1 MEPRFKPLYK
11 LLRQTAETIILPRFK
26 NLGSDEIEEKRP
38 GDRVTIAD
46 KEAEHHLIAGLK
58 AMGTDALFLGEEST
72 AENPKLLELVDQ
84 IKTPYWVLDPIDGTQ
99 NFIEGK
105 TTFCTMIALV
115 QQGLPVLSM
124 IYFPLTDTLFAAEL
138 GRGAFRFEKGG
149 QGERLKAGQSPEL
162 FNMSGALNTHYTD
175 EDLTDRLNHLAD
187 RVEKLKSERCAGVEY
202 SLLAQGQKDFANFQ
216 YLGVEMYYEFLNN
229 LKFFDKLSQEHNLDF
244 LVKPHPSEN
253 RCLDDLK
260 KTFKNLKFTQKKI
273 DVVLKNVFVTIS
285 FSSTVIEDSLYSNVP
300 VILFDNSYP
309 LLNPSSKDFF
319 KVNDPF
325 ADPIVLSFWR
335 D

>member
-1 MEPRFKPLYK
+1 MEPRFKPLYN
-11 LLRQTAETIILPRFK
+11 LLRQTAETIILPRFN
-26 NLGSDEIEEKRP
+26 NLDGNEIEEKSP

-46 KEAEHHLIAGLK
+46 KEAEHQLIAGLK

-138 GRGAFRFEKGG
+138 GRGAFRFENGG
-149 QGERLKAGQSPEL
+149 QGERLIAGQGPEL

-175 EDLTDRLNHLAD
+175 EELTDRLNHLAD

-202 SLLAQGQKDFANFQ
+202 SLLAQGQKDFANFHRM
-216 YLGVEMYYEFLNN
+216 LPW
-229 LKFFDKLSQEHNLDF
+229 DH
-244 LVKPHPSEN
+244 
-253 RCLDDLK
+253 
-260 KTFKNLKFTQKKI
+260 
-273 DVVLKNVFVTIS
+273 
-285 FSSTVIEDSLYSNVP
+285 VP
-300 VILFDNSYP
+300 GTL
-309 LLNPSSKDFF
+309 LLNEAGGVVRD
-319 KVNDPF
+319 VDTN
-325 ADPIVLSFWR
+325 SFYRPNALKGNFMLAR
-335 D
+335 DMTSWERLQSVVAR

>member
-1 MEPRFKPLYK
+1 MEPRFKPLYN
-11 LLRQTAETIILPRFK
+11 LLRQTAETIILPRFN
-26 NLGSDEIEEKRP
+26 NLEADEIEEKSP

-72 AENPKLLELVDQ
+72 AENPQLLKLVDQ

-138 GRGAFRFEKGG
+138 GRGAYRFENGG
-149 QGERLKAGQSPEL
+149 QGARLRAGQSPEL

-175 EDLTDRLNHLAD
+175 EELTDRLNHLAD
-187 RVEKLKSERCAGVEY
+187 RVETLKSERCAGVEY
-202 SLLAQGQKDFANFQ
+202 SLLAQGQKDFANFHRM
-216 YLGVEMYYEFLNN
+216 LPW
-229 LKFFDKLSQEHNLDF
+229 DH
-244 LVKPHPSEN
+244 
-253 RCLDDLK
+253 
-260 KTFKNLKFTQKKI
+260 
-273 DVVLKNVFVTIS
+273 
-285 FSSTVIEDSLYSNVP
+285 VP
-300 VILFDNSYP
+300 GTL
-309 LLNPSSKDFF
+309 LLNEAGG
-319 KVNDPF
+319 V
-325 ADPIVLSFWR
+325 VR
-335 D
+335 DVDTNAFYRPNALKGNFMLARDMTAWERLQSVVAR